1 MKELIHE
8 PNVVR
13 IWNGTLIDVN
23 KIVSISRPTLY
34 RAYNSAMAKAN
45 VSVVI
50 YGDGNTPITITEYA
64 CELSYER
71 PFKFR
76 DDFGK
81 DLFEAH
87 WKTITG
93 EWKVRATDDEIV
105 FYADFK
111 RKVDILVDYWT
122 KSKEIT
128 DLFPTNG

>member
-1 MKELIHE
+1 MNELIHE

-34 RAYNSAMAKAN
+34 RAYNSAMAKSN

-64 CELSYER
+64 FELSYDKR
-71 PFKFR
+71 PYKFI
-76 DDFGK
+76 DDF

-87 WKTITG
+87 WKTVTG
-93 EWKVRATDDEIV
+93 EWKANAIDDEIV

-128 DLFPTNG
+128 DLFPING